1 MVTSVKAEKT
11 RERERAIKMQGKL
24 RKGERKNNTGR
35 KVGCNLHTLSSIRA
49 LYNGFMT
56 TEVKLE
62 ILEGKQRRGKGK
74 GGHAL
79 ELPGQEQAGI
89 SQSRWTEADVNVGQH
104 FFLKDSTYSKKYWIS
119 AEFVCQW
126 ESSGNWEVCRLFFF
140 FFAKRWKWD
149 SS

>member
-24 RKGERKNNTGR
+24 RKGERKNNTER

-74 GGHAL
+74 GGRAL

-104 FFLKDSTYSKKYWIS
+104 FFFEGFYLLKEILDLCR
-119 AEFVCQW
+119 VCLSVGEQW
-126 ESSGNWEVCRLFFF
+126 ELGGMQTIFFF
-140 FFAKRWKWD
+140 FCKTVEVG
-149 SS
+149 